1 MKAYGTGSSKKRTA
15 KRKDGSIRTYYE
27 AYVYGAEGKKF
38 YGHGKSEK
46 EAFANARFAASAV
59 PDIECEPEFA
69 SERERVRTVYEFALE
84 CLDLD
89 SIREQSIKRYKEVA
103 QFLLDPTYDVNTSLN
118 WLPERARLLG
128 NVRLDEVAYED
139 VEVFLAKFRKDYSA
153 SSEGVMRTL
162 LSRTFKRALRR
173 GWMSRNHVSDLDQVQ
188 RVYREREALSDEYM
202 TSMIAEAKST
212 SMRAALALLTL
223 GLRIDE
229 VLGATWDEVDGDILH
244 VRHQQIRVAKKDQG
258 LSKVKSELGLGPTK
272 RFSSTRKV
280 KLHQFHLTC
289 IQAAKD
295 SAIPVRVRT
304 QAKESE
310 DKLFVCPNQTGGMW
324 SYNAFRTAYHK
335 LRKKLNLHPSTPH
348 DWRATAATNSIEAGF
363 DPKAVAKTLGHSRV
377 EQTLG
382 IYTRTRK
389 STTDAISDR
398 IGSKLEEGLAQRAAS
413 ARMSDSPE
421 ETNLADMLLDDVE

>member
-1 MKAYGTGSSKKRTA
+1 MKAYGTGSSKKRTT
-15 KRKDGSIRTYYE
+15 KRKDGSVRTYYE

-38 YGHGKSEK
+38 YGHGNTKK
-46 EAFANARFAASAV
+46 EAFANARLAASTV
-59 PDIECEPEFA
+59 SEIEVKPEFD
-69 SERERVRTVYEFALE
+69 SERERIRTVHEFALE
-84 CLDLD
+84 CLGLD

-103 QFLLDPTYDVNTSLN
+103 QFLLDPAYDVNISLN

-162 LSRTFKRALRR
+162 LSRTFKRAVRR

-202 TSMIAEAKST
+202 ASMIAEAKSP
-212 SMRAALALLTL
+212 SMQAALALLTL

-229 VLGATWDEVDGDILH
+229 VLGATWDEVDGDVLH
-244 VRHQQIRVAKKDQG
+244 VRHQQIRVTKNAG
-258 LSKVKSELGLGPTK
+258 GEGRVKSELGLGPTK

-280 KLHQFHLTC
+280 KLHQFHLRC
-289 IQAAKD
+289 IRATREM
-295 SAIPVRVRT
+295 SRPISVRT
-304 QAKESE
+304 QAKEPE
-310 DKLFVCPNQTGGMW
+310 EKVFICPNQTGGMW
-324 SYNAFRTAYHK
+324 SYNAFRAAYHK

-398 IGSKLEEGLAQRAAS
+398 IGSRLEEGLAQHAAQVEVSNPPKAAS
-413 ARMSDSPE
+413 
-421 ETNLADMLLDDVE
+421 LLDHLMDDSD

>member
-15 KRKDGSIRTYYE
+15 KRKDGSVRTYYE
-27 AYVYGAEGKKF
+27 AYVYGAEGQKV
-38 YGHGKSEK
+38 YGHGKTEK
-46 EAFANARFAASAV
+46 EAFANARTAASVVRAV
-59 PDIECEPEFA
+59 EPTSEFD
-69 SERERVRTVYEFALE
+69 SERERIRTVHEFALE
-84 CLDLD
+84 CLGLD

-139 VEVFLAKFRKDYSA
+139 VEVFLAKFRQDYSA

-162 LSRTFKRALRR
+162 LSRTFKRAVRR

-202 TSMIAEAKST
+202 TSMITEAKSP

-229 VLGATWDEVDGDILH
+229 VLGATWDEVDGDSLH
-244 VRHQQIRVAKKDQG
+244 VRHQQIRVAKKGQG
-258 LSKVKSELGLGPTK
+258 ESKVKSELGLGPTK

-280 KLHQFHLTC
+280 KLHRFHLAC
-289 IQAAKD
+289 IHATRGLSK
-295 SAIPVRVRT
+295 PTTVRT
-304 QAKESE
+304 QAKEPE
-310 DKLFVCPNQTGGMW
+310 EKLFICPNQTGGMW

-335 LRKKLNLHPSTPH
+335 LRKKLILHPSTPH

-398 IGSKLEEGLAQRAAS
+398 IGSRMEEGLAKRTAS
-413 ARMSDSPE
+413 AEKSSSTK
-421 ETNLADMLLDDVE
+421 ETNLVDLLIDDVE

>member
-1 MKAYGTGSSKKRTA
+1 MA
-15 KRKDGSIRTYYE
+15 
-27 AYVYGAEGKKF
+27 
-38 YGHGKSEK
+38 
-46 EAFANARFAASAV
+46 
-59 PDIECEPEFA
+59 
-69 SERERVRTVYEFALE
+69 
-84 CLDLD
+84 
-89 SIREQSIKRYKEVA
+89 
-103 QFLLDPTYDVNTSLN
+103 
-118 WLPERARLLG
+118 
-128 NVRLDEVAYED
+128 
-139 VEVFLAKFRKDYSA
+139 
-153 SSEGVMRTL
+153 
-162 LSRTFKRALRR
+162 
-173 GWMSRNHVSDLDQVQ
+173 RNHVSDLDQVQ

-202 TSMIAEAKST
+202 TSMIAEAKSP

-229 VLGATWDEVDGDILH
+229 VLGATWDEVDGDTLH
-244 VRHQQIRVAKKDQG
+244 VRHQQIRVEKKGDVQG
-258 LSKVKSELGLGPTK
+258 KVKSELALGPTK

-289 IQAAKD
+289 IHATRKFSSPTA
-295 SAIPVRVRT
+295 VRT
-304 QAKESE
+304 QAKDSE
-310 DKLFVCPNQTGGMW
+310 EKVFICPNQTGQMW

-413 ARMSDSPE
+413 ASGPDSPKG
-421 ETNLADMLLDDVE
+421 TNLADMVLDDVE

>member
-15 KRKDGSIRTYYE
+15 KRKDGSVRTYHE
-27 AYVYGAEGKKF
+27 AYVYGPEGKKF

-46 EAFANARFAASAV
+46 EAFAKARLAASAV
-59 PDIECEPEFA
+59 PEIEVVPEFD
-69 SERERVRTVYEFALE
+69 SEKERIRTVHEFALE

-89 SIREQSIKRYKEVA
+89 NIREQSIKRYKEVA
-103 QFLLDPTYDVNTSLN
+103 QFLLDPAYNVNTGL
-118 WLPERARLLG
+118 LQTPDRVRLLG
-128 NVRLDEVAYED
+128 WMRLDEVVYED
-139 VEVFLAKFRKDYSA
+139 VEVFLAKFRKAYSA

-162 LSRTFKRALRR
+162 LSRTFKRAVRR

-202 TSMIAEAKST
+202 TSMIAEAKSP

-229 VLGATWDEVDGDILH
+229 VLGATWDEVDGDTLH
-244 VRHQQIRVAKKDQG
+244 VRHQQIRAAKKDQG
-258 LSKVKSELGLGPTK
+258 ESKVKSELGLGPTK

-280 KLHQFHLTC
+280 KLHQFHLSC

-295 SAIPVRVRT
+295 LAKPTTVRT
-304 QAKESE
+304 EAKTPEE
-310 DKLFVCPNQTGGMW
+310 KLFICPNQTGGMW

-335 LRKKLNLHPSTPH
+335 LRKKLKLHPSTPH

-398 IGSKLEEGLAQRAAS
+398 IGLKLEEGLALRAAS
-413 ARMSDSPE
+413 TGKSDSPKE
-421 ETNLADMLLDDVE
+421 ANLADMLLDDVE